1 MMRYLSSQ
9 LDPVHDALS
18 KEEAEAAVHAGVA
31 DLVTTPAA
39 RRFVTDATVR
49 RYLRARGGNVA
60 KAIKALRRVHVW
72 RRGGGAGGGGVAAAR
87 RQGGAAASGR
97 SPRQPPP
104 QPDNPSPPLPFRHTL
119 EWRAMYK
126 PEEVAWTDVAKM
138 NTGRVELL
146 PSADRAGRPV
156 VLFRLRCGGGFG
168 S

>member
-72 RRGGGAGGGGVAAAR
+72 RRGGGAGAWAGSLEPDRRRWKRIAR
-87 RQGGAAASGR
+87 
-97 SPRQPPP
+97 
-104 QPDNPSPPLPFRHTL
+104 PSP
-119 EWRAMYK
+119 A
-126 PEEVAWTDVAKM
+126 
-138 NTGRVELL
+138 
-146 PSADRAGRPV
+146 
-156 VLFRLRCGGGFG
+156 
-168 S
+168 